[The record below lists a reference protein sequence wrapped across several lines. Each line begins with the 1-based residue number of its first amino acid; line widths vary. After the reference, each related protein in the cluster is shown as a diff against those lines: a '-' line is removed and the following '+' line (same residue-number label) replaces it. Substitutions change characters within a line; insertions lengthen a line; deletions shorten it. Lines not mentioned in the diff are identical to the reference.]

1 MPGRRLAAVKP
12 CPTCGTANEDEARFC
27 VSCGS
32 SLVPACPVCGAAV
45 PAGARFCP
53 ACGSELEPEAVPA
66 GQERRLVTIL
76 FTDVTGSTALGERL
90 DPERL
95 QEVMATYFGAM
106 REEIE
111 AEGGTVEKFIGD
123 AVMAAFGV
131 PTAHEDDP
139 ARALRAALRMRAR
152 LERVNHELRKHFGVE
167 LRIRT
172 GVNTGEVLAATNPQP
187 GEAMATGDAV
197 NVAARLEQA
206 AEPGQIVVAQRTA
219 RAARGFRFRELQTA
233 ELRGKAEPVSIV
245 LLLGEAPGAAE
256 RGVPGLQAP
265 MVGREQELELLR
277 TVYRVVS
284 EERRPNLV
292 TIFGEPGVGKSR
304 LTHEFTRWVG
314 DADPPAL
321 VLRGRCLPYGESVT
335 YWPLAEILKG
345 YAGIYDSDPTDVV
358 LEKIR
363 SAAERVITR
372 DVHDDPARAIAALR
386 WTLGIE
392 DPDRPASQIDP
403 RRARDEAHVAWR
415 SLLSALAGE
424 QPLVVV
430 VEDIHWADAVL
441 LDLLDFLAERI
452 VGPVVL
458 LCPARPE
465 LTEHRPGWGGGRR
478 NVSTIS
484 LQPLSDTDAQRLIG
498 LLLTVEELPAEVR
511 QRILDRAGGN
521 PFFLEEIVRHLI
533 DEGLITRDGGR
544 WRAVPGIE
552 DIAIP
557 DTVQGVLAARI
568 DLLEPAD
575 KRTLQRAA
583 VVGRV
588 FWPGPVRRLL
598 NGDHSSLE
606 DVFARLENRDLIL
619 SRLGSS
625 LAGEPEF
632 IFKHVLTRDV
642 AYETLPRRDRP
653 AAHATV
659 AAWIEE
665 TAGDRREEFVDLLA
679 HHYAEADRSA
689 RELGVVDES
698 LRRSAFEHLVLAAR
712 VARLKVA
719 LAKATRLARHAGDL
733 ADGPLERSVAL
744 EALAEALFDDFR
756 GDEAYRTFAEAGE
769 LRLANAPEDGSH
781 LAYLF
786 ARTVEMPVRW
796 PGIMMQVPPAEE
808 VDRYLELGFAHL
820 PPGDSEERARLLI
833 ARSMRPFS
841 VFGAG
846 FTVEQLQDHLEEAEA
861 AAEMAERLELP
872 ALRSAALDGAAGA
885 ALMQGRGAA
894 MIDIDERRQQLAP
907 LLDDPGEKGD
917 MYSNAAFARLLV
929 GRYRDGLE
937 LAAKGIEAA
946 LAEAPSF
953 GIYSM
958 VFHTIAEFRLG
969 DWDAALAGHERILGL
984 LGERDDPPR
993 PWLQSF
999 AVAALIADARGDA
1012 MTANRYLAPVLRGA
1026 EVQSFRTV
1034 TGAPWV
1040 ARLYARRGAFEQA
1053 RRWLDGMTLLETAA
1067 PAAECRCDVIALEGA
1082 WSAAPEA
1089 VARAHE
1095 VAAYAGSIALPAY
1108 ADRLEGR
1115 AALAGGDVDRS
1126 IAKLASTRDVFGE
1139 LEAAW
1144 ERAVT
1149 ELSLAEALAAAGRAD
1164 EARSVL
1170 DAAAPDLDRAGAL
1183 SEIDRTRA
1191 LRVSLG

>member
-1 MPGRRLAAVKP
+1 VKP
-12 CPTCGTANEDEARFC
+12 CPNCGTINEDDARFC

-32 SLVPACPVCGAAV
+32 SVVPACPLCGAEV

-95 QEVMATYFGAM
+95 QEVMATYFAAM

-111 AEGGTVEKFIGD
+111 AEGGIVEKFIGD

-131 PTAHEDDP
+131 PVAHEDDP

-152 LERVNHELRKHFGVE
+152 LERVNAELRPRFGVE

-206 AEPGQIVVAQRTA
+206 AEPGQIVVAERTA
-219 RAARGFRFRELQTA
+219 RASRGFRFRELEDAQ
-233 ELRGKAEPVSIV
+233 LRGKAEPVPVV
-245 LLLGEAPGAAE
+245 LLLAEAPSAPE

-265 MVGREQELELLR
+265 MVGRDQEVELLR
-277 TVYRVVS
+277 TVYRVAAD
-284 EERRPNLV
+284 ERRPNLV

-304 LTHEFTRWVG
+304 LTREFTQWVQE
-314 DADPPAL
+314 ADPPAR
-321 VLRGRCLPYGESVT
+321 VLRGRCPPYGEGVT
-335 YWPLAEILKG
+335 YWALAEILKG
-345 YAGIYDSDPTDVV
+345 YSGIYDSDPTDVV

-363 SAAERVITR
+363 SAAERVITHE
-372 DVHDDPARAIAALR
+372 VHDDPARAIAALR
-386 WTLGIE
+386 WTLGVE
-392 DPDRPASQIDP
+392 DPDRHASQVDP
-403 RRARDEAHVAWR
+403 RRARDEAHAAWR
-415 SLLSALAGE
+415 SFLSALAAE

-430 VEDIHWADAVL
+430 IEDIHWADPVL
-441 LDLLDFLAERI
+441 LDLLDFLAERV
-452 VGPVVL
+452 VGPVLL

-465 LTEHRPGWGGGRR
+465 LTERRPGWGGGRR

-484 LQPLSDTDAQRLIG
+484 LQPLSDTDAQRLIR

-533 DEGLITRDGGR
+533 DEGLIARDGDR
-544 WRAVPGIE
+544 WRAAPGIE

-557 DTVQGVLAARI
+557 DTVQAVLAARI

-575 KRTLQRAA
+575 KRALQRAA

-598 NGDHSSLE
+598 NGDRSSLE
-606 DVFARLENRDLIL
+606 DAFARLENRDLIL

-642 AYETLPRRDRP
+642 AYETLPRRERP
-653 AAHATV
+653 AAHAAV

-665 TAGDRREEFVDLLA
+665 TTGDRREEFVDLLA
-679 HHYAEADRSA
+679 HHYAEAHRTA
-689 RELGVVDES
+689 RELGEVDES
-698 LRRSAFEHLVLAAR
+698 LRRSAFEHMVLAAR

-719 LAKATRLARHAGDL
+719 LAKAKRLARQAGDL
-733 ADGPLERSVAL
+733 AAGPLERSIAL
-744 EALAEALFDDFR
+744 EALGEALFDDFR
-756 GDEAYRTFAEAGE
+756 GDEAYRTFAEAAE

-796 PGIMMQVPPAEE
+796 PGIMMHVPPTDE
-808 VDRYLELGFAHL
+808 VDRYLKLGFEHL

-841 VFGAG
+841 AFGAG
-846 FTVEQLQDHLEEAEA
+846 YTVEQLQAHLEEAEA

-872 ALRSAALDGAAGA
+872 LLRSAALDGAAGA
-885 ALMQGRGAA
+885 ALMQGRGSA
-894 MIDIDERRQQLAP
+894 MIEIDERRQELLP
-907 LLDDPGEKGD
+907 LLDDPGEIGD

-929 GRYRDGLE
+929 GRYRDGLD
-937 LAAKGIEAA
+937 LASRGMEAA

-953 GIYSM
+953 GIYSL
-958 VFHTIAEFRLG
+958 VFHNVAAFRLG
-969 DWDAALAGHERILGL
+969 DWDAALDGHERLLAL
-984 LGERDDPPR
+984 LGDRDEPPR

-1012 MTANRYLAPVLRGA
+1012 MTADRHLSPVLRGA

-1034 TGAPWV
+1034 TGAPWI

-1067 PAAECRCDVIALEGA
+1067 AAAECRCDLIALEGSWA
-1082 WSAAPEA
+1082 ESAGA
-1089 VARAHE
+1089 VAHAHD
-1095 VAAYAGSIALPAY
+1095 VAAHAGSIALPAY

-1115 AALAGGDVDRS
+1115 AALARGEIDRAA
-1126 IAKLASTRDVFGE
+1126 AKLTAARDAFAG

-1144 ERAVT
+1144 ERACT
-1149 ELSLAEALAAAGRAD
+1149 DISLAEALMAVGKRD

-1170 DAAAPDLDRAGAL
+1170 DAAEADLDRAGAL
-1183 SEIDRTRA
+1183 LELDR
-1191 LRVSLG
+1191 LRSLRDRVD

>member
-1 MPGRRLAAVKP
+1 M
-12 CPTCGTANEDEARFC
+12 
-27 VSCGS
+27 
-32 SLVPACPVCGAAV
+32 CGAEV

-53 ACGSELEPEAVPA
+53 ACGSGLRAEAPPA

-76 FTDVTGSTALGERL
+76 FTDVTGSTGLGERL

-131 PTAHEDDP
+131 PVAHEDDP
-139 ARALRAALRMRAR
+139 ARALRAALRMRTR
-152 LERVNHELRKHFGVE
+152 LERVNVGLRDRFEVE
-167 LRIRT
+167 LQIRT
-172 GVNTGEVLAATNPQP
+172 GVNTGEVLATTNPEP

-206 AEPGQIVVAQRTA
+206 AEPGQIVVAERTA
-219 RAARGFRFRELQTA
+219 RAARGFRFRELESR
-233 ELRGKAEPVSIV
+233 ELRGKTQAVPIV
-245 LLLGEAPGAAE
+245 LLLGEAPSAPE
-256 RGVPGLQAP
+256 RGVPGLEAP
-265 MVGREQELELLR
+265 MVGRDQELELLR
-277 TVYRVVS
+277 TVYRVAAD
-284 EERRPNLV
+284 ERRPNLV

-304 LTHEFTRWVG
+304 LTHEFTTWVTST
-314 DADPPAL
+314 DPPAR
-321 VLRGRCLPYGESVT
+321 VLRGRCLPYGEGVT

-345 YAGIYDSDPTDVV
+345 YAGIFDSDPTDLV
-358 LEKIR
+358 LDKIR

-392 DPDRPASQIDP
+392 DPERPASPIDP
-403 RRARDEAHVAWR
+403 RRARDEAHGAWR
-415 SLLSALAGE
+415 SFLSALSKE

-430 VEDIHWADAVL
+430 VEDIHWADPVL
-441 LDLLDFLAERI
+441 LDLLDSLAERI
-452 VGPVVL
+452 VGPVLL

-465 LTEHRPGWGGGRR
+465 LTEGRPGWGGGRR

-484 LQPLSDTDAQRLIG
+484 LQPLSDTDADRLIR
-498 LLLTVEELPAEVR
+498 LLLTVEELPAKVR
-511 QRILDRAGGN
+511 QRILERAGGN

-533 DEGLITRDGGR
+533 DEGMIAREDDR
-544 WRAVPGIE
+544 WRAGPGIE

-575 KRTLQRAA
+575 KRALQRAA

-598 NGDHSSLE
+598 NGDRSSLE
-606 DVFARLENRDLIL
+606 DAFARLEGRDLIL
-619 SRLGSS
+619 SRLGSA

-642 AYETLPRRDRP
+642 AYETLPRRERP
-653 AAHATV
+653 AAHVTV

-665 TAGDRREEFVDLLA
+665 TAGDRREEFIDLLA
-679 HHYAEADRSA
+679 YHYAEAHRTA
-689 RELGVVDES
+689 RELGEVDES
-698 LRRSAFEHLVLAAR
+698 LRRSAFEHLVLASR

-719 LAKATRLARHAGDL
+719 LAKAKRLAQQAGDL
-733 ADGPLERSVAL
+733 AEGPLERSVAL
-744 EALAEALFDDFR
+744 EALGEALFDDFR
-756 GDEAYRTFAEAGE
+756 GDEAYRTFAEAAE
-769 LRLANAPEDGSH
+769 LRLTSTPDDRSH

-796 PGIMMQVPPAEE
+796 PGIMMHVPPTEE
-808 VDRYLELGFAHL
+808 VDRYLDLGFAHL

-841 VFGAG
+841 GFGAG
-846 FTVEQLQDHLEEAEA
+846 YTIEQLQTHLEEAEG

-872 ALRSAALDGAAGA
+872 LLRSAALDGAAGA
-885 ALMQGRGAA
+885 ALMQGRGSA
-894 MIDIDERRQQLAP
+894 MIEIDERRQELVP
-907 LLDDPGEKGD
+907 LLDDPGEIGD

-937 LAAKGIEAA
+937 LAGKGVEAA
-946 LAEAPSF
+946 LADAPSF

-958 VFHTIAEFRLG
+958 VFQSMAAFRLG
-969 DWDAALAGHERILGL
+969 DWDAALAGHQRLIGL
-984 LGERDDPPR
+984 IGDRDDPPR

-1012 MTANRYLAPVLRGA
+1012 MTADRHLEPVLRGA

-1040 ARLYARRGAFEQA
+1040 ARMYTRRGAFGEG

-1067 PAAECRCDVIALEGA
+1067 PAAECRCDVVALEGT
-1082 WSAAPEA
+1082 WEESPDA
-1089 VARAHE
+1089 VAQARE
-1095 VAAYAGSIALPAY
+1095 VATRAGSVALPSY
-1108 ADRLEGR
+1108 ADRLEGC
-1115 AALAGGDVDRS
+1115 AALAAGD
-1126 IAKLASTRDVFGE
+1126 AHLAIERLTSAREGFGRI
-1139 LEAAW
+1139 EAAW
-1144 ERAVT
+1144 ERACT
-1149 ELSLAEALAAAGRAD
+1149 ELFLAEALVAADRAGDAGP
-1164 EARSVL
+1164 VL
-1170 DAAAPDLDRAGAL
+1170 DGSAPDLERAGAL
-1183 SEIDRTRA
+1183 IELDRLRA
-1191 LRVSLG
+1191 LRGTLG

>member
-1 MPGRRLAAVKP
+1 MVTCA
-12 CPTCGTANEDEARFC
+12 TCGTPNDDSARFC
-27 VSCGS
+27 VSCGT
-32 SLVPACPVCGAAV
+32 SLVPACPVCGEEV
-45 PAGARFCP
+45 PSGARFCP
-53 ACGSELEPEAVPA
+53 SCGSELEPEPVPA
-66 GQERRLVTIL
+66 GQDRRLVTIL
-76 FTDVTGSTALGERL
+76 FTDVTGSTGLGERL

-95 QEVMATYFGAM
+95 QELMATYFGAM

-131 PTAHEDDP
+131 PVAHEDDP
-139 ARALRAALRMRAR
+139 ARALRAALRMQAR
-152 LERVNHELRKHFGVE
+152 LERVNANIRERFDVE

-197 NVAARLEQA
+197 NVAARLEQT
-206 AEPGQIVVAQRTA
+206 AEPGQVVVAERTA
-219 RAARGFRFRELQTA
+219 RAARGFRFRELEAA
-233 ELRGKAEPVSIV
+233 ELRGKSQPVPIV
-245 LLLGEAPGAAE
+245 LLLGEAPSAPE

-265 MVGREQELELLR
+265 MVGRDQELELLR
-277 TVYRVVS
+277 TVYRVAAD
-284 EERRPNLV
+284 ERRPNLV

-304 LTHEFTRWVG
+304 LTHEFTRWVEE
-314 DADPPAL
+314 ADPPAR
-321 VLRGRCLPYGESVT
+321 VLRGRCLPYGEGVT

-345 YAGIYDSDPTDVV
+345 FAGIFDSDPTDVV

-372 DVHDDPARAIAALR
+372 DVHEDPARATAALT

-392 DPDRPASQIDP
+392 DPDRPATQIDP
-403 RRARDEAHVAWR
+403 RRARDDAHAAWR
-415 SLLSALAGE
+415 SFLSALSSE

-430 VEDIHWADAVL
+430 VEDIHWADPVL
-441 LDLLDFLAERI
+441 LDLLDSLAER
-452 VGPVVL
+452 VLGPALL

-465 LTEHRPGWGGGRR
+465 LAERRPGWGGGRR

-484 LQPLSDTDAQRLIG
+484 LEPLSDTDARQLIR

-533 DEGLITRDGGR
+533 DDGLIARDGDR
-544 WRAVPGIE
+544 WRAAPGIQ

-575 KRTLQRAA
+575 KRALQRAA

-598 NGDHSSLE
+598 NGERSSLE
-606 DVFARLENRDLIL
+606 DALARLENRDLIL

-642 AYETLPRRDRP
+642 AYETLPRRERP
-653 AAHATV
+653 GAHATV

-665 TAGDRREEFVDLLA
+665 TAGDRREEFIDLLA
-679 HHYAEADRSA
+679 HHYAEAHRTA
-689 RELGVVDES
+689 RELGEVDES
-698 LRRSAFEHLVLAAR
+698 LRKSAFEHLVLASR

-719 LAKATRLARHAGDL
+719 LAKAKRLAQQAGDL
-733 ADGPLERSVAL
+733 AEGPLERSIAL

-756 GDEAYRTFAEAGE
+756 GDQAYRTFAQAAE
-769 LRLANAPEDGSH
+769 LRLASAPEDRSH

-796 PGIMMQVPPAEE
+796 PGIMMHVPPTEE
-808 VDRYLELGFAHL
+808 VDRYLDLGFAHL

-841 VFGAG
+841 AFGAG
-846 FTVEQLQDHLEEAEA
+846 YTVDQLQAHLEEAEA

-872 ALRSAALDGAAGA
+872 LLRSAALDGAAGA
-885 ALMQGRGAA
+885 ALMQGRGSAVNE
-894 MIDIDERRQQLAP
+894 INERRQLLAP
-907 LLDDPGEKGD
+907 LLDDPGEIGD
-917 MYSNAAFARLLV
+917 MYANAAFARVLV
-929 GRYRDGLE
+929 GRYREGRE
-937 LAAKGIEAA
+937 LAFKGMEAA

-953 GIYSM
+953 GIYSL
-958 VFHTIAEFRLG
+958 VFHTVAEFRLG
-969 DWDAALAGHERILGL
+969 DWDAALSGYERFLEL
-984 LGERDDPPR
+984 LGDRDDPPR
-993 PWLQSF
+993 PWLQAF
-999 AVAALIADARGDA
+999 AMAALIADARGDA
-1012 MTANRYLAPVLRGA
+1012 MTADQHLEPVLRGA

-1040 ARLYARRGAFEQA
+1040 ARLYARRGAFEQS

-1067 PAAECRCDVIALEGA
+1067 PAAECRCDVIALEGS
-1082 WSAAPEA
+1082 WSEAPET
-1089 VARAHE
+1089 VARARE
-1095 VAAYAGSIALPAY
+1095 VAAHAGSIALPAY
-1108 ADRLEGR
+1108 ADRLQGR
-1115 AALAGGDVDRS
+1115 AALAVGEVEGAIDALTAARERFD
-1126 IAKLASTRDVFGE
+1126 E

-1144 ERAVT
+1144 ERACT
-1149 ELSLAEALAAAGRAD
+1149 ELSLAEALAAAGRRD
-1164 EARSVL
+1164 DARSIL
-1170 DAAAPDLDRAGAL
+1170 DAAAGDLERAGAL
-1183 SEIDRTRA
+1183 SEIDRLRA
-1191 LRVSLG
+1191 VRGSLG